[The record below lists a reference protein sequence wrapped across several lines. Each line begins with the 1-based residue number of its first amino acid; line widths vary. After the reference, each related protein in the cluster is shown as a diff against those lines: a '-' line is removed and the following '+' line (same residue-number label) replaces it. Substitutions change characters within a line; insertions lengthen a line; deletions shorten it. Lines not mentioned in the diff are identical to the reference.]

1 MAKIK
6 LGARPKNFNATV
18 NVKLLDGTDG
28 AIEMKFKYRTR
39 TEFGAFLDEIHAEN
53 GVSPAASDEDT
64 ATLLKRAYET
74 GVDRHAG
81 QVMRVAEGWNL
92 DEDFSLENIKS
103 LCDELP
109 GVAFAIM
116 EAYRV
121 AITEGRLGN

>member
-53 GVSPAASDEDT
+53 GASTAASDEDT
-64 ATLLKRAYET
+64 STLLKRAYET

-81 QVMRVAEGWNL
+81 QIMRAAEGWNL
-92 DEDFSLENIKS
+92 DEDFSLENIKA

-116 EAYRV
+116 ESYRV